1 MKTPEQSKKEPFR
14 IKRSDP
20 KASRS
25 PIIFDYSEVE
35 RLAGL
40 GISQAKIALAL
51 GCSER
56 TINNRLNNDDEFA
69 AAYAR
74 GRAMREVEVADK
86 LAENCNNGDTS
97 AIKFWLQS
105 VAGWRERQDV
115 TMQSEVKAQHSINIS
130 AMSEDE
136 LLAELKRLEE
146 Q

>member
-1 MKTPEQSKKEPFR
+1 
-14 IKRSDP
+14 
-20 KASRS
+20 
-25 PIIFDYSEVE
+25 
-35 RLAGL
+35 
-40 GISQAKIALAL
+40 
-51 GCSER
+51 
-56 TINNRLNNDDEFA
+56 
-69 AAYAR
+69 
-74 GRAMREVEVADK
+74 MREVEVADK